1 MKTSRNLFADGW
13 NSFWHVFFG
22 TLSFYM
28 PVVTPNFV
36 IYQLI
41 DYLDV
46 NLFVDLGEF
55 VVGLLLIV
63 LLYNLSI
70 YI

>member
-1 MKTSRNLFADGW
+1 MKTPRKLFADGW

-22 TLSFYM
+22 LLSYYA
-28 PVVTPNFV
+28 PVIMPNFL
-36 IYQLI
+36 IYQLV

-55 VVGLLLIV
+55 VIGLLLIV
-63 LLYNLSI
+63 SLYNLSL